1 MPLPMQEHEN
11 LEIRSEEVQEILGT
25 PPPWMARFGT
35 LLALLVVVML
45 GYISYFIEYPI
56 VVGAGITVSS
66 KEPPKRLVS
75 NTSGR
80 VQSILVD
87 NEAIVKEND
96 VIVVFKNNARLEDML
111 TLESKMMM
119 MDNPTDSA
127 LLAFSVPDTFVLG
140 AIKEHLFDFYREQK
154 TRQQFEENP
163 YDKYSIDQ
171 LERELRKIRSIIT
184 SDRRRKEN
192 LNQQI
197 KLVEERLAREENL
210 VKDNLLA
217 ETRIEKTRESLL
229 SLERMRESVESS
241 IKNRELEKERI
252 RAEKDG
258 VREGSAVSKRQAS
271 IALRERFLELQR
283 AVEEWMFKYIVT
295 APVSGIVSLRME
307 NIAEQQFVE
316 QGANIGVVVPQMEQE
331 AKGTIW
337 LPVAKASPIE
347 PGKRVVVSF
356 DSYPVLEFGST
367 IGRVESISQV
377 PINGQVALTID
388 FPKGLVTEF
397 GRPLDASQTMK
408 GVANIIIK
416 DKRFIERIFEY
427 FRS

>member
-1 MPLPMQEHEN
+1 MQDHEN
-11 LEIRSEEVQEILGT
+11 IEIRSEEVQEILGT

-35 LLALLVVVML
+35 LLALLVFVIL
-45 GYISYFIEYPI
+45 GYVSYFIEYPV

-75 NTSGR
+75 NISGR
-80 VQSILVD
+80 VQSILVE
-87 NEAIVKEND
+87 NEGGVKEND
-96 VIVVFKNNARLEDML
+96 VIVVFKSNARLEDML

-119 MDNPTDSA
+119 MDNPSDSA

-140 AIKEHLFDFYREQK
+140 SVKEPLFDFYRQQK
-154 TRQQFEENP
+154 VRQQFEENP

-171 LERELRKIRSIIT
+171 LERELRKIQSIIR
-184 SDRRRKEN
+184 SDRKRIGN
-192 LNQQI
+192 LEKQI
-197 KLVEERLAREENL
+197 ELVRERLDREKKLVS
-210 VKDNLLA
+210 DNLLA
-217 ETRIEKTRESLL
+217 ESRIEKTRESLL

-258 VREGSAVSKRQAS
+258 VREGSVESKRQAS
-271 IALRERFLELQR
+271 IELRERFVDLQR
-283 AVEEWMFKYIVT
+283 AVEEWMFKYVIT
-295 APVSGIVSLRME
+295 APVSGIVSLYME
-307 NIAEQQFVE
+307 DITEQQFVKE
-316 QGANIGVVVPQMEQE
+316 GFEIGVVVPQVEQE

-337 LPVAKASPIE
+337 LPVAKASPVE

-388 FPKGLVTEF
+388 FPKGLVTEY
-397 GRPLDASQTMK
+397 GRELDASQTMK
-408 GVANIIIK
+408 GVANIVIK
-416 DKRFIERIFEY
+416 DKRFIERIFEH

>member
-1 MPLPMQEHEN
+1 MQEHEN

-140 AIKEHLFDFYREQK
+140 AI
-154 TRQQFEENP
+154 
-163 YDKYSIDQ
+163 
-171 LERELRKIRSIIT
+171 
-184 SDRRRKEN
+184 
-192 LNQQI
+192 
-197 KLVEERLAREENL
+197 
-210 VKDNLLA
+210 
-217 ETRIEKTRESLL
+217 
-229 SLERMRESVESS
+229 
-241 IKNRELEKERI
+241 
-252 RAEKDG
+252 
-258 VREGSAVSKRQAS
+258 
-271 IALRERFLELQR
+271 
-283 AVEEWMFKYIVT
+283 
-295 APVSGIVSLRME
+295 
-307 NIAEQQFVE
+307 
-316 QGANIGVVVPQMEQE
+316 
-331 AKGTIW
+331 
-337 LPVAKASPIE
+337 
-347 PGKRVVVSF
+347 
-356 DSYPVLEFGST
+356 
-367 IGRVESISQV
+367 
-377 PINGQVALTID
+377 
-388 FPKGLVTEF
+388 
-397 GRPLDASQTMK
+397 
-408 GVANIIIK
+408 
-416 DKRFIERIFEY
+416 
-427 FRS
+427 